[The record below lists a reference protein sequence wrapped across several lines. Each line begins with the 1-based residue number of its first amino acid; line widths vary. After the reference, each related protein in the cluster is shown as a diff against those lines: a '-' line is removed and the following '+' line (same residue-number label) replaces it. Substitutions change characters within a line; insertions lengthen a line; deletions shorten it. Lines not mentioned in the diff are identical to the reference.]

1 MEIDRMLIFECDE
14 SMNNSFTFDQIKT
27 CYIDPPTME
36 PFQLFNLIQFLMY
49 DEDLGGSCSIQK
61 NYLYHGDK
69 GTYMYSKV
77 RTLVAK

>member
-49 DEDLGGSCSIQK
+49 DEDL
-61 NYLYHGDK
+61 
-69 GTYMYSKV
+69 KV
-77 RTLVAK
+77 DPAASRKIICTMVTREHTCIAK